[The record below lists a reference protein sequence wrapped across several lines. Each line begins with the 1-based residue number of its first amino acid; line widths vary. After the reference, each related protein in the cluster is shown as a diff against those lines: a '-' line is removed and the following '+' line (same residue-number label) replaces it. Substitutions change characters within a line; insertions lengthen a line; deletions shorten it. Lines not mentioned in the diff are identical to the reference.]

1 MFVVKL
7 LLLKK
12 ICRFFFLYKFE
23 FYIYVIFFVIFMKKI
38 SVWFKIIVYLFYW
51 FRYND

>member
-12 ICRFFFLYKFE
+12 FVGFFLYKFE
-23 FYIYVIFFVIFMKKI
+23 FYIYIIFFVIFMKKI